1 MKRVVLVFC
10 QIILLLLM
18 YVPAAWADSS
28 LSMSLNKTTASV
40 GEIVT
45 VTGTTVPD
53 SWVPIKV
60 VDEENNIVL
69 FDTGKADNEGEFS
82 IDFSVPDNAAGILTV
97 VVGEGNNVRT
107 AILNGPPD
115 GNDEQPNSPGGG
127 GGGGGAAAK
136 PVISTTGSAVVA
148 PSAGGT
154 ISLGDEATID
164 IPANALKGFNAQE
177 IKITRVSNPSQASA
191 GFRVLGNVYE
201 FRIGDMSSYN
211 FDKKVTIT
219 LIFDPGALKP
229 DETPA
234 IYYYDDNKQEWVWL
248 GGIVS
253 GNTISVQVDYLT
265 KFAVIVQEKAQEQ
278 APETALT
285 DISGHWAGKNIT
297 ELAALGVVSG
307 YPDGTFRPD
316 NRITRSEFTVIL
328 VKAFAL
334 EPGNGKVFADTAG
347 HWAKDSI
354 AAAASYGIVN
364 GYDENT
370 FGPDDTIT
378 REQMAVMIVKAAK
391 LTPVPGDLSFA
402 DGHTISDWARES
414 MAAAVQNGIITGY
427 PDNTVRPQGNATRAE
442 AVTVIMNAL

>member
-1 MKRVVLVFC
+1 MKRRIIVFV
-10 QIILLLLM
+10 QIAMLLLM
-18 YVPAAWADSS
+18 FFPAAAMADTSNITMS
-28 LSMSLNKTTASV
+28 LSKTEASV
-40 GEIVT
+40 GDSIT
-45 VTGTTVPD
+45 ASGTTATD
-53 SWVPIKV
+53 DWVPLKV
-60 VDEENNIVL
+60 VDGSGNIVV
-69 FDTGKADNEGEFS
+69 FDATKSNVEGIYTIVF
-82 IDFSVPDNAAGILTV
+82 IVPAGASGTLTV
-97 VVGEGNNVRT
+97 VVGEGSNVANKDLVIQT
-107 AILNGPPD
+107 GT
-115 GNDEQPNSPGGG
+115 GTGGG

-297 ELAALGVVSG
+297 ELAALRVVSG

-354 AAAASYGIVN
+354 AAAASYGIIN

-378 REQMAVMIVKAAK
+378 REQMAAMIVNAAK
-391 LTPVPGDLSFA
+391 LTSESAELSFV
-402 DGHTISDWARES
+402 DSNSISDWSRES

>member
-1 MKRVVLVFC
+1 MKRIALVLC
-10 QIILLLLM
+10 QIFLLLM
-18 YVPAAWADSS
+18 MYVPVAWADSS

-164 IPANALKGFNAQE
+164 IPANAL
-177 IKITRVSNPSQASA
+177 
-191 GFRVLGNVYE
+191 
-201 FRIGDMSSYN
+201 D
-211 FDKKVTIT
+211 
-219 LIFDPGALKP
+219 
-229 DETPA
+229 
-234 IYYYDDNKQEWVWL
+234 
-248 GGIVS
+248 
-253 GNTISVQVDYLT
+253 
-265 KFAVIVQEKAQEQ
+265 
-278 APETALT
+278 
-285 DISGHWAGKNIT
+285 
-297 ELAALGVVSG
+297 
-307 YPDGTFRPD
+307 
-316 NRITRSEFTVIL
+316 
-328 VKAFAL
+328 
-334 EPGNGKVFADTAG
+334 
-347 HWAKDSI
+347 
-354 AAAASYGIVN
+354 
-364 GYDENT
+364 
-370 FGPDDTIT
+370 
-378 REQMAVMIVKAAK
+378 
-391 LTPVPGDLSFA
+391 
-402 DGHTISDWARES
+402 
-414 MAAAVQNGIITGY
+414 
-427 PDNTVRPQGNATRAE
+427 
-442 AVTVIMNAL
+442 